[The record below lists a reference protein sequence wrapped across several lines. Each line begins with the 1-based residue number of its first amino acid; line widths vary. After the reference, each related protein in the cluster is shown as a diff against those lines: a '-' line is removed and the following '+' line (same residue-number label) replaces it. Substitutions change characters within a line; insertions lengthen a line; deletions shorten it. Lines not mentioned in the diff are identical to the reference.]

1 MEKEL
6 KYKIETEED
15 YIKITNVLKNQY
27 RYDGLVQENYYYDT
41 KDMFLLKNGSIL
53 RARIEGNKVIITFKT
68 LKNNKDGY
76 FISDEIESITDIDKF
91 RNVLSDKV
99 YILDLCENS
108 KNIIEN
114 ITRDDKLFLIGKIRN
129 ERQSFYYGD
138 IVFELDRVDFGMG
151 IFDYEIEVESQNEK
165 EARVILQNLFNELNI
180 KYKVQKK
187 TKYQRFLEVNNI
199 KVPFEMKE

>member
-129 ERQSFYYGD
+129 EGQSFYYGD

-180 KYKVQKK
+180 KYQIQKK
-187 TKYQRFLEVNNI
+187 TKYQRFLEANNI